1 MTLTG
6 LTRHIGRFLPESNAR
21 RRAAGSTSRARCV
34 RCAPTRPIRRILLE
48 SRIARHALPPPAT
61 LAAAVLAASWLAA
74 TGPAWAVSLGDMAK
88 EAAGDL
94 ETVPGLLAIAFYII
108 GAAIVGFGLLKL
120 KRHVDHPQQT
130 TIGSGLI
137 AILIGV
143 ALIAAPAVINA
154 LGGTFGIDGGS
165 HTVLKPRL

>member
-1 MTLTG
+1 MNLTG
-6 LTRHIGRFLPESNAR
+6 LADR
-21 RRAAGSTSRARCV
+21 
-34 RCAPTRPIRRILLE
+34 IRIPRIPLE
-48 SRIARHALPPPAT
+48 SKTARPRPRTPDRWSGRHGARLQAG
-61 LAAAVLAASWLAA
+61 LAAVLAAAGWLWTA
-74 TGPAWAVSLGDMAK
+74 GPAFAVSLGDMAK

-94 ETVPGLLAIAFYII
+94 ETVPLLIAIALYII

-154 LGGTFGIDGGS
+154 LGATFGVDGGS

>member
-1 MTLTG
+1 MN
-6 LTRHIGRFLPESNAR
+6 P
-21 RRAAGSTSRARCV
+21 TSLAK
-34 RCAPTRPIRRILLE
+34 AIRRVLLE
-48 SRIARHALPPPAT
+48 LRSPHATA
-61 LAAAVLAASWLAA
+61 LAGAGWFWAC
-74 TGPAWAVSLGDMAK
+74 GPALAVSLGDMAD
-88 EAAGDL
+88 EAADDL
-94 ETVPGLLAIAFYII
+94 ETVPGLIATAFYII

-137 AILIGV
+137 AMLIGV

-154 LGGTFGIDGGS
+154 LGATFGVDGGS

>member
-1 MTLTG
+1 MNPTSL
-6 LTRHIGRFLPESNAR
+6 AR
-21 RRAAGSTSRARCV
+21 D
-34 RCAPTRPIRRILLE
+34 IRRILLE
-48 SRIARHALPPPAT
+48 LRSPRSRHPRKAPACP
-61 LAAAVLAASWLAA
+61 LAAALAGAGWFWAC
-74 TGPAWAVSLGDMAK
+74 GPALAVSLGDMVD
-88 EAAGDL
+88 EAAEDL
-94 ETVPGLLAIAFYII
+94 ETVPGLIAIAFYII

-154 LGGTFGIDGGS
+154 LGATFGVDGGS

>member
-1 MTLTG
+1 MNPTSL
-6 LTRHIGRFLPESNAR
+6 AR
-21 RRAAGSTSRARCV
+21 A
-34 RCAPTRPIRRILLE
+34 IRRILLE
-48 SRIARHALPPPAT
+48 LTIPSSWSRRAALPAGPF
-61 LAAAVLAASWLAA
+61 AAALAGAGWLGTA
-74 TGPAWAVSLGDMAK
+74 GPALAVSLGDMAN

-94 ETVPGLLAIAFYII
+94 ETVPGLIAIAFYII

-154 LGGTFGIDGGS
+154 LGATFGVDGGS

>member
-1 MTLTG
+1 MNT
-6 LTRHIGRFLPESNAR
+6 TRIAR
-21 RRAAGSTSRARCV
+21 R
-34 RCAPTRPIRRILLE
+34 IRRILLE
-48 SRIARHALPPPAT
+48 LKSPRLRNPRGPGNQGAAWPAGP
-61 LAAAVLAASWLAA
+61 LAAGLLGAVWLSGTSVWTAGSA
-74 TGPAWAVSLGDMAK
+74 LAVSLGDMAD

-94 ETVPGLLAIAFYII
+94 ETVPGLIAVAFYII

-154 LGGTFGIDGGS
+154 LGDTFGIDGGS

>member
-1 MTLTG
+1 MNTIDLTKRIVCSLPG
-6 LTRHIGRFLPESNAR
+6 LKRCGRRE
-21 RRAAGSTSRARCV
+21 AGSASC
-34 RCAPTRPIRRILLE
+34 PSGIP
-48 SRIARHALPPPAT
+48 ALSG
-61 LAAAVLAASWLAA
+61 AVLAALLTWLWSAG
-74 TGPAWAVSLGDMAK
+74 TSWAVSLGDMAK

-94 ETVPGLLAIAFYII
+94 ETVPSLLAIAFYII

-154 LGGTFGIDGGS
+154 LGDTFGIDGGS

>member
-1 MTLTG
+1 MNPTSLAKAV
-6 LTRHIGRFLPESNAR
+6 RRVLPELRSPY
-21 RRAAGSTSRARCV
+21 SRHPHT
-34 RCAPTRPIRRILLE
+34 APPG
-48 SRIARHALPPPAT
+48 PV
-61 LAAAVLAASWLAA
+61 AAALAGMAWVFGTSVWSA
-74 TGPAWAVSLGDMAK
+74 GPALAVSLGEMAE

-94 ETVPGLLAIAFYII
+94 ETVPGLIAIAFYII

-130 TIGSGLI
+130 TFGSGLI

-154 LGGTFGIDGGS
+154 LGATFGVDGGS

>member
-1 MTLTG
+1 MPSTPPALWNRRV
-6 LTRHIGRFLPESNAR
+6 LLELNR
-21 RRAAGSTSRARCV
+21 RR
-34 RCAPTRPIRRILLE
+34 PRRV
-48 SRIARHALPPPAT
+48 PPAPPAL
-61 LAAAVLAASWLAA
+61 LAAALLAAWWLTAA
-74 TGPAWAVSLGDMAK
+74 GPAMAVSLGDMAQ

-94 ETVPGLLAIAFYII
+94 ETVPGLIAIAFYII

-130 TIGSGLI
+130 SFGSGLI

-154 LGGTFGIDGGS
+154 LGATFGVDGGS

>member
-1 MTLTG
+1 MNPINL
-6 LTRHIGRFLPESNAR
+6 AK
-21 RRAAGSTSRARCV
+21 A
-34 RCAPTRPIRRILLE
+34 IRRVLLE
-48 SRIARHALPPPAT
+48 LRSPRSRHPRTAPPGRWHECPVTVALAGVGWFWT
-61 LAAAVLAASWLAA
+61 C
-74 TGPAWAVSLGDMAK
+74 GPALAVSLGDMAD

-94 ETVPGLLAIAFYII
+94 ETVPGLIAIAFYII

-154 LGGTFGIDGGS
+154 LGDTFGIDGGS
-165 HTVLKPRL
+165 HTVLKPKL

>member
-1 MTLTG
+1 MT
-6 LTRHIGRFLPESNAR
+6 
-21 RRAAGSTSRARCV
+21 STSPARV
-34 RCAPTRPIRRILLE
+34 SPARWKRRILPELKPRR
-48 SRIARHALPPPAT
+48 SGRLPHAF
-61 LAAAVLAASWLAA
+61 LAAALLAAWWLTAA
-74 TGPAWAVSLGDMAK
+74 GPALAVSLGDMAQ

-94 ETVPGLLAIAFYII
+94 ETVPGLIAIAFYII

-130 TIGSGLI
+130 TFGSGLI

-154 LGGTFGIDGGS
+154 LGATFGVDGGS

>member
-1 MTLTG
+1 MTLANLLKRPPFEWT
-6 LTRHIGRFLPESNAR
+6 TRMLG
-21 RRAAGSTSRARCV
+21 G
-34 RCAPTRPIRRILLE
+34 
-48 SRIARHALPPPAT
+48 
-61 LAAAVLAASWLAA
+61 VLSAASWSAA
-74 TGPAWAVSLGDMAK
+74 AGPALAVSLGDMAK
-88 EAAGDL
+88 EAAEDL
-94 ETVPGLLAIAFYII
+94 EAVPTLLAVAFYII

-154 LGGTFGIDGGS
+154 LGDTLGLSGGS
-165 HTVLKPRL
+165 HTVIKPRL

>member
-1 MTLTG
+1 MNLTG
-6 LTRHIGRFLPESNAR
+6 I
-21 RRAAGSTSRARCV
+21 SRAV
-34 RCAPTRPIRRILLE
+34 RRILLE
-48 SRIARHALPPPAT
+48 LKIPRLRNPRGPGSRGAALPGGP
-61 LAAAVLAASWLAA
+61 LAAALVGAAWLWTAV
-74 TGPAWAVSLGDMAK
+74 PALAVSLGDMAD
-88 EAAGDL
+88 EAAEDL
-94 ETVPGLLAIAFYII
+94 ETVPGLIAVAFYII

-154 LGGTFGIDGGS
+154 LGDTFGIDGGS

>member
-1 MTLTG
+1 MNLTG
-6 LTRHIGRFLPESNAR
+6 IAR
-21 RRAAGSTSRARCV
+21 I
-34 RCAPTRPIRRILLE
+34 IRRILLE
-48 SRIARHALPPPAT
+48 LKRLRSGIEGAAPPAGP
-61 LAAAVLAASWLAA
+61 LAAVLMVAAWLAGSSVWTA
-74 TGPAWAVSLGDMAK
+74 GPVLAVSLGDMAK

-94 ETVPGLLAIAFYII
+94 ETVPLLIAIAFYII

-154 LGGTFGIDGGS
+154 LGDTFGIDGGS
-165 HTVLKPRL
+165 HTVLKPKL

>member
-1 MTLTG
+1 MNLND
-6 LTRHIGRFLPESNAR
+6 LAPAAGRVLLGTSRP
-21 RRAAGSTSRARCV
+21 RRAQPAG
-34 RCAPTRPIRRILLE
+34 
-48 SRIARHALPPPAT
+48 
-61 LAAAVLAASWLAA
+61 AAVAALAGAGWTWSA
-74 TGPAWAVSLGDMAK
+74 GPALAVSLGDMAK

-94 ETVPGLLAIAFYII
+94 DTVPGLIAIAFYII

-154 LGGTFGIDGGS
+154 LGATFGVDGGS
-165 HTVLKPRL
+165 HTVLKPKL

>member
-1 MTLTG
+1 MNT
-6 LTRHIGRFLPESNAR
+6 TRIGRR
-21 RRAAGSTSRARCV
+21 
-34 RCAPTRPIRRILLE
+34 IRRILLE
-48 SRIARHALPPPAT
+48 LKVPRLRNPLGPRNRGAAPPAGP
-61 LAAAVLAASWLAA
+61 LAGALAGAAWLWTA
-74 TGPAWAVSLGDMAK
+74 GPALAVSLGDMAD
-88 EAAGDL
+88 EAADDL
-94 ETVPGLLAIAFYII
+94 ETVPGLIAVAFYII

-154 LGGTFGIDGGS
+154 LGDTFGIDGGS

>member
-1 MTLTG
+1 MNTKNLGIPVRRVLLELTARG
-6 LTRHIGRFLPESNAR
+6 LLRGTGDRIRGRRIPARAGPVAAALVGAWWLTRA
-21 RRAAGSTSRARCV
+21 
-34 RCAPTRPIRRILLE
+34 
-48 SRIARHALPPPAT
+48 
-61 LAAAVLAASWLAA
+61 
-74 TGPAWAVSLGDMAK
+74 GPALAVSLGDMAQ
-88 EAAGDL
+88 EAADDL
-94 ETVPGLLAIAFYII
+94 DTVPGLIAVAFYII

-130 TIGSGLI
+130 TFGSGLI

-154 LGGTFGIDGGS
+154 LGATFGVDGGS

>member
-1 MTLTG
+1 MNLTG
-6 LTRHIGRFLPESNAR
+6 ISGA
-21 RRAAGSTSRARCV
+21 V
-34 RCAPTRPIRRILLE
+34 RRILLE
-48 SRIARHALPPPAT
+48 LNSRRSGKPRCPRNRGAAPPAGP
-61 LAAAVLAASWLAA
+61 LAAALLGAAWLSGTSVWTA
-74 TGPAWAVSLGDMAK
+74 GPALAVSLGDMAK

-94 ETVPGLLAIAFYII
+94 ETVPLLIAIALYII

-154 LGGTFGIDGGS
+154 LGDTFGIDGGS

>member
-1 MTLTG
+1 MNPTSL
-6 LTRHIGRFLPESNAR
+6 AR
-21 RRAAGSTSRARCV
+21 A
-34 RCAPTRPIRRILLE
+34 IRRILLE
-48 SRIARHALPPPAT
+48 LTIPSSRSRCTASPAGPF
-61 LAAAVLAASWLAA
+61 AAALAGAGWLWAC
-74 TGPAWAVSLGDMAK
+74 GPALAVSLGDMAN

-94 ETVPGLLAIAFYII
+94 ETVPGLIAIAFYII

-143 ALIAAPAVINA
+143 ALIAAPAIINA
-154 LGGTFGIDGGS
+154 LGATFGVDGGS